1 MALGQTLSH
10 PTRFPGGLTNVPRGS
25 PMNLLEAMSPL
36 HQVVLGWGYEF
47 TSGLPTGNTP
57 VTNADW
63 TVTATTT
70 SGTASHAAANVY
82 PPRNLLTTGTTSGDQ
97 VVIQDKRALFTNLLL
112 RRKTL
117 VAGAFK
123 ITSTVANSALSIG
136 LFAGTTVNTPGTDS
150 FTFNSSGATLN
161 FVNRNNSGT
170 ALTTA
175 VSTALLINTVYGVAA
190 LLDPMKSTVSI
201 FFGVINDLDL
211 TNTALTPNEMAAT
224 NTIAVVTA
232 NIPNGTNAMTFGFG
246 ARTTAAAAATV
257 EFGPSFAVV
266 V

>member
-1 MALGQTLSH
+1 
-10 PTRFPGGLTNVPRGS
+10 
-25 PMNLLEAMSPL
+25 MSPL

-47 TSGLPTGNTP
+47 TSGLPTRNTP
-57 VTNADW
+57 ATNADW
-63 TVTATTT
+63 TVTSTTT
-70 SGTASHAAANVY
+70 TGTASNAAANVY

-97 VVIQDKRALFTNLLL
+97 VVIQDKRALFTNFLN
-112 RRKTL
+112 RRKVM

-136 LFAGTTVNTPGTDS
+136 LFSGTTVNTPGTDS

-170 ALTTA
+170 AVTTA

-190 LLDPMKSTVSI
+190 LLDPSAGKVSV
-201 FFGVINDLDL
+201 FFGTMDELDL
-211 TNTALTPNEMAAT
+211 TLSSRTPRELPAT

-232 NIPNGTNAMTFGFG
+232 NIPDGTNALTFGFG

-257 EFGPSFAVV
+257 EFGPCFAVV